1 MLHLLNKTSYNNVL
15 LSTFLLHMTKAKV
28 NITTASGFDV
38 IDLNDLKNGSVVM
51 SNVVVRA
58 AQTLSLVEKR
68 VLMAAVSKMKDR
80 TVELSA
86 TEYAE
91 TYGIELNKSYQHLKS
106 AVNNLFERYLTVNVK
121 DGKHTGIMR
130 IRWVSAIRYV
140 DGLGKVEIGFSHE
153 IMPQLANLKGQ
164 FTKYQLKQAA
174 ALRSVHSWRL
184 LELLEQMRQKQGEGY
199 LMISIDDFHHA
210 MEASKSYRSNFNL
223 LKVRIIEPAIKELNE
238 KDGWAIDYIPLKK
251 GRKVVAL
258 RFDFVK
264 DKQLSLLNP
273 SDPIVRVIGKSKVF
287 DENNWIPG

>member
-1 MLHLLNKTSYNNVL
+1 
-15 LSTFLLHMTKAKV
+15 MTKTKV
-28 NITTASGFDV
+28 NITTADGFDV
-38 IDLNDLKNGSVVM
+38 VDVNDLKNGSVIM
-51 SNVVVRA
+51 SNVLIRS

-91 TYGIELNKSYQHLKS
+91 TYGIELRHAYQHLKD
-106 AVNNLFERYLTVNVK
+106 AVNNLFERYLTVNIK
-121 DGKHTGIMR
+121 DGKHLGIMR
-130 IRWVSAIRYV
+130 MRWVSEISYI
-140 DGLGKVEIGFSHE
+140 DGAGKVSLGFAHG

-164 FTKYQLKQAA
+164 FTTYQLKQAA

-238 KDGWAIDYIPLKK
+238 KDGWAIDYTPLKK

-258 RFDFVK
+258 RFEFEK

-273 SDPIVRVIGKSKVF
+273 LDKVIKVTGKARAF
-287 DENNWIPG
+287 DKDNWIPG